1 MNNTTDNGPSGIFH
15 PTTAVGLLLRKE
27 QMKQAS
33 KSEIDRIWEDAVRRI
48 NAPRQAPVMKVRT
61 REQIAEAQAKLEEG
75 RTYYRLNADGA
86 LEPINK

>member
-1 MNNTTDNGPSGIFH
+1 MNNTADNGPSGIFH
-15 PTTAVGLLLRKE
+15 PTTVVGLFLRKE
-27 QMKQAS
+27 QMKQAV

-48 NAPRQAPVMKVRT
+48 NAPRQAPVMKART
-61 REQIAEAQAKLEEG
+61 REQITEAQAKLEEG